1 MADKLLE
8 TGLIGGVEKRE
19 VKIVD
24 YDPDWLKKFEKHAQI
39 IADAVS
45 ALRIEHIG
53 STSVP
58 ELAAKPII
66 DILVV
71 VADSADES
79 AYLPQ
84 LEAAGYVLRVRE
96 PNWNEH
102 RMFRTPERDVHIH
115 IYSVGC
121 PEIQRNLTFRDRL
134 RRNVKDRSLYEK
146 KKRELAA
153 KEWPDTNAYADAKTE
168 VIENIIAASHGGGE
182 IYQAPPTT
190 LSFGKVGR

>member
-1 MADKLLE
+1 MADELLE

-19 VKIVD
+19 INVVD
-24 YDPDWLKKFEKHAQI
+24 YDPEWPKKFEKHAKI
-39 IADAVS
+39 IADAIGGA

-58 ELAAKPII
+58 ELAAKAII

-71 VADSADES
+71 VADSSDES

-84 LEAAGYVLRVRE
+84 FESAGYVLRVRE
-96 PNWNEH
+96 PDWNEH

-134 RRNVKDRSLYEK
+134 RRNVDDRIRYEK
-146 KKRELAA
+146 TKRELGA
-153 KEWPDTNAYADAKTE
+153 KEWPDMNAYADAKTE
-168 VIENIIAASHGGGE
+168 VIENIIAAAEATGE
-182 IYQAPPTT
+182 I
-190 LSFGKVGR
+190 SR

>member
-24 YDPDWLKKFEKHAQI
+24 YDPDWLNKFEKHAKI
-39 IADAVS
+39 IADAIGVG

-79 AYLPQ
+79 GYLPQ
-84 LEAAGYVLRVRE
+84 LEGAGYVLRVRE

-134 RRNVKDRSLYEK
+134 RRNVNDRSLYEK
-146 KKRELAA
+146 TKRELAT
-153 KEWPDTNAYADAKTE
+153 KEWPDMNAYADAKTE
-168 VIENIIAASHGGGE
+168 VIENIIAASGCG
-182 IYQAPPTT
+182 Q
-190 LSFGKVGR
+190 K